1 MRTALLLLA
10 GLLGT
15 GAAEAQG
22 TTSGCVTD
30 PNGGVLPGVDV
41 VASNAASRQ
50 KVVTKPGAAMTSNAH
65 AQDTAPLVGVWR
77 LLSYVLEF
85 KDGSPTKK
93 LFGDGP
99 PGYLVFTPQGRMMA
113 VIEATDRKPA
123 TTDQERAALYLSMI
137 AYSGAYRLE
146 GDTWTTTVD
155 VAWSPL
161 LHNTEQLR
169 YYKIEGDR
177 LTVTSPW
184 GPDPRLPQQP
194 ETRHMLVW
202 QKVK

>member
-1 MRTALLLLA
+1 
-10 GLLGT
+10 
-15 GAAEAQG
+15 
-22 TTSGCVTD
+22 
-30 PNGGVLPGVDV
+30 
-41 VASNAASRQ
+41 
-50 KVVTKPGAAMTSNAH
+50 
-65 AQDTAPLVGVWR
+65 
-77 LLSYVLEF
+77 
-85 KDGSPTKK
+85 
-93 LFGDGP
+93 
-99 PGYLVFTPQGRMMA
+99 MMA